1 MQSFIQDFG
10 ILFLVIV
17 AISFLVKLLKQPII
31 IGYILS
37 GFIFSFFI
45 AGGSS
50 TEEQILLMAE
60 LGITFLLFLMGLEFD
75 FHNLKYLG
83 KDIFISTA
91 LQSIIFFAV
100 AFGAAHAVGF
110 GSKESVYLAILFLF

>member
-17 AISFLVKLLKQPII
+17 AISFLAKLLKQPII

-45 AGGSS
+45 VGGR
-50 TEEQILLMAE
+50 T
-60 LGITFLLFLMGLEFD
+60 
-75 FHNLKYLG
+75 
-83 KDIFISTA
+83 
-91 LQSIIFFAV
+91 
-100 AFGAAHAVGF
+100 
-110 GSKESVYLAILFLF
+110 